1 MRKLILALAVVVC
14 GGMVGCGYPDGY
26 MSAVDRYNQREAA
39 EKAAAFDKFIG
50 DYRVVACENPDLNI
64 NIQVDYGQN
73 KLVDEIKEENSLFN
87 YEFFNVFAKIEE
99 LKDAVGSSYI
109 YAHIYDISINS
120 VSYGGWEI
128 IVQDNIGNI
137 ISRRNGP
144 VGVAH
149 SDGYN
154 GWENIL
160 VCDIPNGIPEK
171 TFKVYII
178 NTISNE
184 RWGFEIT
191 KKTMP

>member
-64 NIQVDYGQN
+64 NIYKIEDPEKQKNDIETHG
-73 KLVDEIKEENSLFN
+73 KARLLSKKE
-87 YEFFNVFAKIEE
+87 IEE

-154 GWENIL
+154 GWENIP

>member
-1 MRKLILALAVVVC
+1 MKILKNKKNDIETH
-14 GGMVGCGYPDGY
+14 G
-26 MSAVDRYNQREAA
+26 
-39 EKAAAFDKFIG
+39 KARLLSK
-50 DYRVVACENPDLNI
+50 
-64 NIQVDYGQN
+64 
-73 KLVDEIKEENSLFN
+73 KE
-87 YEFFNVFAKIEE
+87 IEE

-154 GWENIL
+154 GWKTYWSAIFQ
-160 VCDIPNGIPEK
+160 IGIPEK
-171 TFKVYII
+171 TFKVLHYKYNI
-178 NTISNE
+178 
-184 RWGFEIT
+184 
-191 KKTMP
+191 K

>member
-1 MRKLILALAVVVC
+1 MDADTLMGICLLLIVTINEKRQKKPPPSINLLVVIESLHVKIED
-14 GGMVGCGYPDGY
+14 P
-26 MSAVDRYNQREAA
+26 
-39 EKAAAFDKFIG
+39 EKQKNDIETHGKARLLSK
-50 DYRVVACENPDLNI
+50 
-64 NIQVDYGQN
+64 
-73 KLVDEIKEENSLFN
+73 KE
-87 YEFFNVFAKIEE
+87 IEE

>member
-1 MRKLILALAVVVC
+1 MRKQIGVLVVGIMCSLVS
-14 GGMVGCGYPDGY
+14 GCIYSNGYI
-26 MSAVDRYNQREAA
+26 SAVDRYNQREAA

-50 DYRVVACENPDLNI
+50 NYRVIACENPDLNI
-64 NIQVDYGQN
+64 DIY
-73 KLVDEIKEENSLFN
+73 
-87 YEFFNVFAKIEE
+87 KIEDTE
-99 LKDAVGSSYI
+99 KQKSNIEIHAKTRLLSKKETEKMKSAIGSGYI

-128 IVQDNIGNI
+128 IVQDSVGSI

-144 VGVAH
+144 TGVAY

-154 GWENIL
+154 GWKNIL
-160 VCDIPNGIPEK
+160 ICDIPNGIPEK

-191 KKTMP
+191 KKAMP

>member
-64 NIQVDYGQN
+64 NIYKIEDPEKQKNDIETHG
-73 KLVDEIKEENSLFN
+73 KARLLSKKE
-87 YEFFNVFAKIEE
+87 IEE

-120 VSYGGWEI
+120 VSYG
-128 IVQDNIGNI
+128 
-137 ISRRNGP
+137 
-144 VGVAH
+144 
-149 SDGYN
+149 

>member
-1 MRKLILALAVVVC
+1 MRKLILALAVVVMC
-14 GGMVGCGYPDGY
+14 VGMTGCGYPDGY

-50 DYRVVACENPDLNI
+50 DYRVVAFENPDLNI
-64 NIQVDYGQN
+64 DIY
-73 KLVDEIKEENSLFN
+73 
-87 YEFFNVFAKIEE
+87 KIEDTE
-99 LKDAVGSSYI
+99 KQKKDIESHGKTRLLSKKEIEKLKNSVSSSYI

-128 IVQDNIGNI
+128 IVQDNTGNI

-154 GWENIL
+154 GWRNIL